1 MRDLQILT
9 VACGKF
15 DREAMLGIVAHPHA
29 VAMAE
34 TVEHALEMLTKQK
47 IDLVVL
53 CGELSQHEQMALAG
67 QAQRHGAAVLVCGER
82 KHASSPGG
90 KPMVFA
96 ADRKQFIA
104 QARCLLQ
111 GAAQISGS

>member
-34 TVEHALEMLTKQK
+34 TIEHALEMLIEQK
-47 IDLVVL
+47 VDLVVL
-53 CGELSQHEQMALAG
+53 CGELSQHEQMAIAD
-67 QAQRHGAAVLVCGER
+67 QAQRHGAAVLICGEPKR
-82 KHASSPGG
+82 TTSPGDNR
-90 KPMVFA
+90 MVFA

-104 QARCLLQ
+104 EARRLLQ
-111 GAAQISGS
+111 GAAHISGS